1 MKYSI
6 QLVNKIVNKIIS
18 HILKINKLTNLHLI
32 NSLYF
37 MLLYYF
43 LITERKIHLE
53 STKNHKLMILKYYK
67 Y

>member
-1 MKYSI
+1 
-6 QLVNKIVNKIIS
+6 
-18 HILKINKLTNLHLI
+18 
-32 NSLYF
+32 